1 MGSKHTANVHLAD
14 SPGYDA
20 FHRLRVS
27 DPVTLFDTQQ
37 QYNLQPLTW
46 ETSASSTTATITH
59 LPNESSA
66 QFTVAAGS
74 NVTRQTFQYFRYQP
88 GKSQL
93 IMMTG
98 VLGDAQAGVT
108 KRLGYFDDE
117 NGFFFERTGTAL
129 SIVMRSKVTGSVVE
143 TRVAQAD
150 WNKDTFPE
158 LVCTNSQIFFF
169 DLEWLGVGR
178 VRAGIVERG
187 VPRVLHEFY
196 NANEVATAYMTTA
209 NLPVRYFCGSTGG
222 GSTSSDMRQICTT
235 VIAEGGF
242 EEENGVPQTTSTLLA
257 GVTVTSTAEK
267 HVLSMRPALTFNGIA
282 TRGHVVFEDV
292 DMITRTN
299 DVRFRLLYNVGLSTG
314 STAASSWTNNSTAN
328 SMVEVATGSTVT
340 VTGGVPV
347 KGGWS
352 VAGSG
357 NRAQAVT
364 EKALLSKLPLALDKA
379 GTAQRGLSLLA
390 QARTGSAVVHAS
402 FNWRE
407 IY

>member
-46 ETSASSTTATITH
+46 ETSASSTAAMATH

-66 QFTVAAGS
+66 KLTVVAGT

-93 IMMTG
+93 VMMTG
-98 VLGDAQAGVT
+98 VLGTQQAGVT
-108 KRLGYFDDE
+108 KRIGYYDTE
-117 NGFFFERTGTAL
+117 NGFFFELTGTA
-129 SIVMRSKVTGSVVE
+129 INVAMRSKVTGSVVD
-143 TRVAQAD
+143 TRIAQAD
-150 WNKDTFPE
+150 WNKDTYNEFD
-158 LVCTNSQIFFF
+158 TTKSQIFFI

-178 VRAGIVERG
+178 IRMGIVERG
-187 VPRVLHEFY
+187 VPRILHEFY

-209 NLPVRYFCGSTGG
+209 NLPVCYFCGSTGG

-235 VIAEGGF
+235 VMSEGGF
-242 EEENGVPQTTSTLLA
+242 EEENGIPQTTSTLLA
-257 GVTVTSTAEK
+257 GVTVTSTGEK
-267 HVLSMRPALTFNGIA
+267 HVLSFRPALTFNGIA
-282 TRGHVVFEDV
+282 TRGRIAFEEIDL
-292 DMITRTN
+292 ITRTN
-299 DVRFRLLYNVGLSTG
+299 DVRFRLLYNAGLSTG
-314 STAASSWTNNSTAN
+314 STGASSWANNSTEN
-328 SMVEVATGSTVT
+328 SMAEVASGSTVT
-340 VTGGVPV
+340 ITGGVPV
-347 KGGWS
+347 KGGWA
-352 VAGSG
+352 VAGAG
-357 NRAQAVT
+357 NRAQAVS
-364 EKALLSKLPLALDKA
+364 EKALLSKLPISLNKA
-379 GTAQRGLSLLA
+379 GTGQRGVTLVA

-402 FNWRE
+402 LNWRE